1 MPPAARGGPGPLP
14 GQGFLPARAGSA
26 LELAELRQF
35 SRPLGSSLFL
45 LRLAAALA
53 AFSSVVPSRH
63 ARLAPRV
70 PRALPQF
77 FRRASRAAS
86 VFPPRLGAPCRASCL
101 AHCLSFSAA
110 TRAARAASV
119 FPPRLGA
126 PRFRLSVFTFSFRFF
141 FCFLLRFPST
151 RKESFVFEIVPGSSS
166 MRWL

>member
-1 MPPAARGGPGPLP
+1 MISSTASRTGTRDPRESGRAAREKRARQLKCLRRPG
-14 GQGFLPARAGSA
+14 RALDPYRPQAFFRRA
-26 LELAELRQF
+26 LTVRTTAELRQF

-45 LRLAAALA
+45 LRLAVALA

-86 VFPPRLGAPCRASCL
+86 VF
-101 AHCLSFSAA
+101 
-110 TRAARAASV
+110 T
-119 FPPRLGA
+119 PRLGA

-151 RKESFVFEIVPGSSS
+151 GKESFVFEIVPGSSS